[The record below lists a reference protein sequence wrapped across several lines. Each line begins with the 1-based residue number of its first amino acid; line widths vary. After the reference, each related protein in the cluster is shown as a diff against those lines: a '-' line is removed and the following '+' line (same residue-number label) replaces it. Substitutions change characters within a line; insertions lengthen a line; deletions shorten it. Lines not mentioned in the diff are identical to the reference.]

1 MRFSMKKSD
10 FFQRICMGFHLGY
23 NAGVWNDYAGLLL
36 RELDSKPSKP
46 PIEEDE
52 KPREDNESE

>member
-1 MRFSMKKSD
+1 
-10 FFQRICMGFHLGY
+10 MGFHLGY